1 MPISQTRMLVVLY
14 AAKRILDRFKAMH
27 SIAQHEIALNPN
39 DLTARMVIEAA
50 TIGGDILEDAVTI
63 SMELK
68 HFDAGTIKR
77 NQQAADRSRRHRMRK
92 PDVGIR
98 HNPLS
103 GETIIEEHALTP
115 EMKKYW
121 DSIGVNYKVRK
132 PDEYDAIAAGFVAP
146 AAAPPHP
153 QAHKFHDTLHDVPQH
168 EGELFAGPSDNTEAE
183 Q

>member
-14 AAKRILDRFKAMH
+14 AAKRLLDRVKAIH
-27 SIAQHEIALNPN
+27 QIAQHEITLNPN
-39 DLTARMVIEAA
+39 DVTARMVIEAA
-50 TIGGDILEDAVTI
+50 TIGGDILDDAVTI
-63 SMELK
+63 AMELK

-77 NQQAADRSRRHRMRK
+77 NQQAADRSRRFRMRK

-103 GETIIEEHALTP
+103 GETIVEEHALTP

-132 PDEYDAIAAGFVAP
+132 PDEYDAIREGYAP
-146 AAAPPHP
+146 AVATDVHP
-153 QAHKFHDTLHDVPQH
+153 QAHKFRDDLSDVPSS
-168 EGELFAGPSDNTEAE
+168 EEELFAEPNDGET
-183 Q
+183 